1 MTSSDF
7 EANETDLTN
16 APVRA
21 IAKNWNSIT
30 SAARNN
36 RAEITRTGNRA
47 VRDKH
52 AHAFEFRGGGWK
64 IGDGVCLSRRHV
76 VLQNLPS
83 KALE

>member
-1 MTSSDF
+1 MFAVRRDIIYRLNLRKSQAAMASSVS
-7 EANETDLTN
+7 EAIETDLTN

-21 IAKNWNSIT
+21 ITKKWNSIA

-52 AHAFEFRGGGWK
+52 AHAFEF
-64 IGDGVCLSRRHV
+64 
-76 VLQNLPS
+76 
-83 KALE
+83 